1 VKPYLEKNS
10 SQKSTGKKKRFFF
23 LSPNICLAHSL
34 APPQPSFIFLW
45 KLPLPTSEGFF
56 SFCRGQPDLELL
68 GSLEHLDADVDV
80 A

>member
-1 VKPYLEKNS
+1 LKKTHHKKVLE
-10 SQKSTGKKKRFFF
+10 KKKRFFF